1 MPTTVPFHYV
11 IPGLV
16 FFGVVL
22 IFLSIGLQLGKKR
35 NSPRR
40 EFNITQESK
49 EVYHIPEEYSSM
61 GPDAKRRVTI
71 QNLHLNYGE
80 TPEDIATLLDVE
92 AAFVAEVL
100 KGSGN
105 HNSCGSTLHS

>member
-1 MPTTVPFHYV
+1 MASVPFYYV

-16 FFGVVL
+16 FLGVVL
-22 IFLSIGLQLGKKR
+22 ISLYIGLHLGKKR
-35 NSPRR
+35 ILPGG
-40 EFNITQESK
+40 EFNIRQESK
-49 EVYHIPEEYSSM
+49 QVYCIPEEYSSM

-92 AAFVAEVL
+92 PAFVAEVL
-100 KGSGN
+100 KDSGK
-105 HNSCGSTLHS
+105 HISTGQPLHS